1 MNRSL
6 LVRTWRAQRVKVV
19 VVALALAAWGF
30 IMPVVY
36 AAYGTQFKS
45 IVQSGLIPKEFVD
58 LLSEVGGGN
67 IFSLA
72 GVISLGF
79 IHPIAVALIAVFAV
93 GFAASAVA
101 GERQRGTL
109 EVLLARPIS
118 RSSLILTLYAATV
131 GFVVIA
137 LAAFLIG
144 AAIAS
149 VLWGVAGEVRLIDLV
164 ALGLNGAFLFAAFGA
179 VCLAAS
185 VSFDR
190 LPPALGIGL
199 GYLLASYFIDVLGS
213 LWPDARGFQ
222 PLSLAHYVRAPAVLA
237 GRLDPVDLLVLL
249 AVSVVAIAYALWRFP
264 RRDIAAPS

>member
-1 MNRSL
+1 MNRPL

-19 VVALALAAWGF
+19 VVAVALAAWGF

-93 GFAASAVA
+93 GFAASSVA

-118 RSSLILTLYAATV
+118 RTSLILTLYAATV

-137 LAAFLIG
+137 LAAFLVG

-149 VLWGVAGEVRLIDLV
+149 VLWGV
-164 ALGLNGAFLFAAFGA
+164 AAFGA

-237 GRLDPVDLLVLL
+237 GRLDPAALLVLV
-249 AVSVVAIAYALWRFP
+249 AVSVVAVAYALWRFP